1 MTDPKTRR
9 ELALQA
15 NQILKDDRKLSSESL
30 GANIDLLSAHDIR
43 RRSAR
48 QNDLA
53 VRNHDH
59 LIEVSIASDFRMTP
73 EEHLLEAEKREELED
88 MLEDIFAKFKPDA
101 TALEILIQVL
111 TFGESY
117 RDSKRLAEL
126 LEVRVDDIR
135 AAKQRI
141 NYYVTN
147 TLTSPF

>member
-9 ELALQA
+9 ELAFQA
-15 NQILKDDRKLSSESL
+15 NQILKDDKKLSSESL
-30 GANIDLLSAHDIR
+30 GVNIDLLSAHDAR
-43 RRSAR
+43 RRSTR
-48 QNDLA
+48 RDDLA

-59 LIEVSIASDFRMTP
+59 LMAVSIASDFRMTP
-73 EEHLLEAEKREELED
+73 EDYLLEMEKRKKLED
-88 MLEDIFAKFKPDA
+88 ILEDIFAKFQPDA
-101 TALEILIQVL
+101 TAFEVLIQVL

-117 RDSKRLAEL
+117 RDSKRLAEI

-141 NYYVTN
+141 SYYVTN